1 MSIKQETI
9 EKLKKY
15 NQEKIIK
22 IFEKLEE
29 GKQEELSKQILD
41 MNFDQI
47 KNLYE
52 STKYNENKIVGKI
65 EPIQAIDK
73 SKLEKKEFERLDN
86 IGKEVIKNG
95 EYAVVTMAGG
105 QGTRLGFNGPKG
117 TFKLDIGQNGKY
129 IFEILSDTLKKGAQK
144 TGVKINWY
152 IMTSEENDEDTKSFF
167 EEHKYFEYDKEKI
180 KFFKQSKLPLISKEG
195 NLLMG
200 KDFKLREASDGNG
213 GVYKALKNSGM
224 IDDMKKNN
232 IKWVL
237 ICGVDNIMAN
247 MVDTVFIGYTID
259 KKVQVASKS
268 IAKSYPE
275 EKVGVFCKR
284 DGKPSII
291 EYIELSEDMRYAKN
305 ENGDLIYGDA
315 NIVSHLLSTDAM
327 EKIAAENL
335 DYHVAVKKNAY
346 VDENLKKINPEE
358 ANSYKFEAFIFDGF
372 KFLDDMA
379 IFRVKREEEFA
390 PIKNKEGADSPET
403 AKRIY
408 MERNFIG
415 Q

>member
-1 MSIKQETI
+1 MSKKEEAIQ
-9 EKLKKY
+9 KLKKY
-15 NQEKIIK
+15 NQEKITK
-22 IFEKLEE
+22 IFEKLDNEKKE
-29 GKQEELSKQILD
+29 KLAQQVLNMDFEQI
-41 MNFDQI
+41 M
-47 KNLYE
+47 NLYE
-52 STKYNENKIVGKI
+52 KTKSNRAKITGKI
-65 EPIQAIDK
+65 EPIHAIDK
-73 SKLEKKEFERLDN
+73 SKIEEKEYERLKN
-86 IGKEVIKNG
+86 IGIEAIKKG

-129 IFEILSDTLKKGAQK
+129 IFEILADTLKKAGEE
-144 TGVKINWY
+144 TGVQCNWY
-152 IMTSEENDEDTKSFF
+152 IMTSDENDEATKKFF
-167 EEHKYFEYDKEKI
+167 AQHNYFDYNSQKI
-180 KFFKQSKLPLISKEG
+180 HFFKQSKLPLINKDG

-200 KDFKLREASDGNG
+200 KDYKLREASDGNG
-213 GVYKALKNSGM
+213 GVYKGLKNSKM
-224 IDDMKKNN
+224 LQDMEEKN

-247 MVDTVFIGYTID
+247 MVDPVFLGLTID
-259 KKVQVASKS
+259 RKVQIASKS

-291 EYIELSEDMRYAKN
+291 EYIELSEEMRYAKAA
-305 ENGDLIYGDA
+305 NGDLAYGDA
-315 NIVSHLLSTDAM
+315 NIVSHLLSIQAIK
-327 EKIAAENL
+327 EIATMDLE
-335 DYHVAVKKNAY
+335 YHVAVKKNSY
-346 VDENLKKINPEE
+346 IEENLDEVIPEE
-358 ANSYKFEAFIFDGF
+358 PNSYKFEAFVFDGF
-372 KFLDDMA
+372 SSLDDMVVL
-379 IFRVKREEEFA
+379 RVKREDEFA